1 VRVAAGRPAT
11 LRLHLVD
18 EAGGPTPAD
27 AGVTI
32 SVLDGAGGPLYTAQA
47 ATAEAGPDAV
57 YTWKLPPQA
66 KLDALTATWAAT
78 VAGVAVTVPAAVD
91 VIARRLIEPWI
102 LQQDKDLADLPAESL
117 LILLDQG
124 EELIR
129 DVVGYPPVLEG
140 VRVTWDSLRGTLG
153 DAVYVS
159 GTLSGLPYGMGA
171 GRMLIPGVKFPQQF
185 YSGSVNGV
193 AMDPVN
199 DIAKLSVQNGAL
211 AWTDYR
217 PWISGRYAMWLTH
230 GDPKPPRDLSWA
242 CGKLVK
248 HAAKTF
254 DYPDRATM
262 VITEGATISLGLAT
276 PDRPTGIPEVDA
288 VLVRARLGS
297 VI

>member
-47 ATAEAGPDAV
+47 TTAEAGPDAV
-57 YTWKLPPQA
+57 YTWKLPPQTR
-66 KLDALTATWAAT
+66 LDALTATWSAT
-78 VAGVAVTVPAAVD
+78 VAGVAVTVPFAID
-91 VIARRLIEPWI
+91 VVARRLIEPWI
-102 LQQDKDLADLPAESL
+102 LQRDPSLAALDAESL
-117 LILLDQG
+117 LILVDQA

-140 VRVTWDSLRGTLG
+140 ARVTWDSLRGTLN
-153 DAVYVS
+153 DTIYVS
-159 GTLSGLPYGMGA
+159 GTLNGLPYGGGA
-171 GRMLIPGVKFPQQF
+171 GRMLIPGVKMPRDV
-185 YSGSVNGV
+185 YAGSVNGV
-193 AMDPVN
+193 ALDPVN
-199 DIAKLSVQNGAL
+199 DIGKLLVQNGVL

-217 PWISGRYAMWLTH
+217 PWISGRYSLWLTH
-230 GDPKPPRDLSWA
+230 GDPNPPRDLRQA

-248 HAAKTF
+248 HFAQPTN
-254 DYPDRATM
+254 YPDRATM
-262 VITEGATISLGLAT
+262 VITEGATLNLGLAT

-297 VI
+297 AI